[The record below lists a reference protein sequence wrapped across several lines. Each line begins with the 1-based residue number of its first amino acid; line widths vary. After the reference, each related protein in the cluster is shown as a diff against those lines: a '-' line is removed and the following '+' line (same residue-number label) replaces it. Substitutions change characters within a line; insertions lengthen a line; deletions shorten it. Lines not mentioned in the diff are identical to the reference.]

1 VNILHLA
8 TTYPLFAGDSNA
20 VFVEYLAEALAA
32 RGHGVHVLLPWH
44 PDLQLDRE
52 GRRAHLYAFRYSPFP
67 GWHPWG
73 YAQALT
79 ADTSLRW
86 DAYLAAPIAA
96 VASARAVR
104 RMLRT
109 ASIDIVNTH
118 WILPNG
124 PITALALTG
133 KACPN
138 IISCHGSGVFLAER
152 HGWATAAARWALKR
166 CAKVTACSQDLAR
179 RAESLGSGPGV
190 EWIPYGVDTDTF
202 GPLETQALQ
211 VARRSISDR
220 HGLDPEGQW
229 ILAVGR
235 LVYKKG
241 FDRLVA
247 ALAKVRQ
254 SAPAAELLIVGDGP
268 LEDSLRQQAQEAGV
282 GAATHLLGALSHD
295 LLPDYYA
302 AADLVAVP
310 SVHGPAGNV
319 DGLPNTFLEGL
330 ASGTAVV
337 ASRVAGM
344 LDVVGDGNTAVL
356 VPEGDAE
363 ALAAALAE
371 LLLDGARRRQLGDAA
386 RQLAMSRLSWD
397 QAAAHFESVY
407 AEALEK

>member
-1 VNILHLA
+1 MNILHLA
-8 TTYPLFAGDSNA
+8 TTYPLFDGDSNA
-20 VFVEYLAEALAA
+20 VFVESLAEALAA
-32 RGHGVHVLLPWH
+32 RGHEVHVLLPWH
-44 PDLQLDRE
+44 PDLQLDRN
-52 GRRAHLYAFRYSPFP
+52 GRRAHLHAFRYSPVP
-67 GWHPWG
+67 RWHPWG

-79 ADTSLRW
+79 ADKALRW
-86 DAYLAAPIAA
+86 DAYLAAPLAA
-96 VASARAVR
+96 MAAALAVR
-104 RMLRT
+104 RLLSRNR
-109 ASIDIVNTH
+109 IDIVNTH

-138 IISCHGSGVFLAER
+138 VVSCHGSGVFLAER
-152 HGWATAAARWALKR
+152 HGWARAAARGALKHCDR
-166 CAKVTACSQDLAR
+166 VTACSQDLAQ
-179 RAESLGSGPGV
+179 RAESLGPGPGV

-202 GPLETQALQ
+202 GPLEPQSLQA
-211 VARRSISDR
+211 ARKSIADR
-220 HGLDPEGQW
+220 HGLDVGRPW

-241 FDRLVA
+241 FDRLIS
-247 ALAKVRQ
+247 ALATVRQ
-254 SAPAAELLIVGDGP
+254 TQPDAELLIIGDGP
-268 LEDSLRQQAQEAGV
+268 LEESLRQQAQSAGV
-282 GAATHLLGALSHD
+282 ATATHFLGALPHG

-344 LDVVGDGNTAVL
+344 LDVAGDGKTASL
-356 VPEGDAE
+356 VPEGDVE
-363 ALAAALAE
+363 ALATVLAE
-371 LLLDGARRRQLGDAA
+371 LLASAARRRQLGDAG
-386 RQLAMSRLSWD
+386 RQLAMSRLSWE

-407 AEALEK
+407 AAVLNP

>member
-8 TTYPLFAGDSNA
+8 TTYPLFPGDSNA
-20 VFVEYLAEALAA
+20 VFVENLAEALAA
-32 RGHGVHVLLPWH
+32 RGHGVYVLLPWH
-44 PDLQLDRE
+44 PELQLERE
-52 GRRAHLYAFRYSPFP
+52 GRRAQLYAFRYSPFP
-67 GWHPWG
+67 RWHPWG

-79 ADTSLRW
+79 ADKALRW
-86 DAYLAAPIAA
+86 DAYAAAPLAAT
-96 VASARAVR
+96 ASAWAVR

-109 ASIDIVNTH
+109 TPIDIVNTH

-133 KACPN
+133 KTCPSVF
-138 IISCHGSGVFLAER
+138 SCHGSGVFLAER
-152 HGWATAAARWALKR
+152 HGWATTAARWALKR
-166 CAKVTACSQDLAR
+166 CAKVTACSQDLAH
-179 RAESLGSGPGV
+179 RAERLGPGPGV

-202 GPLETQALQ
+202 GPLATQDLQ
-211 VARRSISDR
+211 AARRSISDR

-241 FDRLVA
+241 FDRLIA
-247 ALAKVRQ
+247 ALAMVRQ
-254 SAPAAELLIVGDGP
+254 TAPDAELLIVGDGP

-282 GAATHLLGALSHD
+282 GETTHLLGALSHD

-344 LDVVGDGNTAVL
+344 LDVAGDGTTAML

-363 ALAAALAE
+363 ALAAALKE

-407 AEALEK
+407 AEALEE

>member
-1 VNILHLA
+1 MNILHLA
-8 TTYPLFAGDSNA
+8 TTYPLFPGDSNA
-20 VFVEYLAEALAA
+20 VFVENLAEALAA

-44 PDLQLDRE
+44 PELQLDRE
-52 GRRAHLYAFRYSPFP
+52 DRRAQLYSFRYAPFKR
-67 GWHPWG
+67 WHPWG

-79 ADTSLRW
+79 ADKALRW
-86 DAYLAAPIAA
+86 DAYVAAPLAAM
-96 VASARAVR
+96 ASAWAVR

-109 ASIDIVNTH
+109 TPIDIVNTH

-124 PITALALTG
+124 PIATLALAG
-133 KACPN
+133 KTCPN
-138 IISCHGSGVFLAER
+138 VISCHGSGVFLAER
-152 HGWATAAARWALKR
+152 HGWARAAARWTLNR
-166 CAKVTACSQDLAR
+166 SAKVTACSQDLAR
-179 RAESLGSGPGV
+179 RADSLGPGHGV

-202 GPLETQALQ
+202 GPLATHDLQ
-211 VARRSISDR
+211 VTRRKISDQ
-220 HGLDPEGQW
+220 HGLDPGGQW

-235 LVYKKG
+235 LVHKKG

-247 ALAKVRQ
+247 ALAMVRQ
-254 SAPAAELLIVGDGP
+254 TAPSAELLIVGDGP
-268 LEDSLRQQAQEAGV
+268 LEGPLRQQARDAGV
-282 GAATHLLGALSHD
+282 GEETHFLGALSHE

-302 AADLVAVP
+302 TADLVAVP

-344 LDVVGDGNTAVL
+344 LDVAGDGSTALL

-363 ALAAALAE
+363 ALATALVE
-371 LLLDGARRRQLGDAA
+371 LLLDDERRQRLGDAA

-407 AEALEK
+407 AEALEE